1 MLRLKSIDELKGKHV
16 RDSAM
21 RETGLHMERAAPGS
35 LRGKVGAVATIGG
48 ATDVSGGHGETAR
61 EGGHGETEG
70 GHRKIVARGAARE
83 SGMNKTEAEYAGMLE
98 ERKARREIAWWKY
111 EAITFKLADDTRYT
125 PDFAVMLPN
134 GEFEIHETKGGFIR
148 EDGWQKLKIAAGM
161 FPFRFFLCQKLA
173 KKDGGGW
180 KIKGV

>member
-1 MLRLKSIDELKGKHV
+1 MTPPNVSRKCATTVSTPPRKEEKAPEPINTQPLPVAIGSE
-16 RDSAM
+16 RDQ
-21 RETGLHMERAAPGS
+21 
-35 LRGKVGAVATIGG
+35 
-48 ATDVSGGHGETAR
+48 
-61 EGGHGETEG
+61 
-70 GHRKIVARGAARE
+70 
-83 SGMNKTEAEYAGMLE
+83 GMNKTEAEYAGMLE

-173 KKDGGGW
+173 KKDGGNW
-180 KIKGV
+180 SIREI

>member
-1 MLRLKSIDELKGKHV
+1 
-16 RDSAM
+16 
-21 RETGLHMERAAPGS
+21 
-35 LRGKVGAVATIGG
+35 
-48 ATDVSGGHGETAR
+48 
-61 EGGHGETEG
+61 
-70 GHRKIVARGAARE
+70 
-83 SGMNKTEAEYAGMLE
+83 MNKTEAEYAGMLE

>member
-1 MLRLKSIDELKGKHV
+1 MGNVV
-16 RDSAM
+16 RWSEEQLSAH
-21 RETGLHMERAAPGS
+21 RQRAAASIQPGREKDG
-35 LRGKVGAVATIGG
+35 LEVAKAQPLPVAIGHER
-48 ATDVSGGHGETAR
+48 DQ
-61 EGGHGETEG
+61 
-70 GHRKIVARGAARE
+70 
-83 SGMNKTEAEYAGMLE
+83 GMNKTEAEYAGMLE

-148 EDGWQKLKIAAGM
+148 EDGWLKLKIAAGM

>member
-1 MLRLKSIDELKGKHV
+1 MSNVV
-16 RDSAM
+16 RWSEEQLAA
-21 RETGLHMERAAPGS
+21 HKQRAAVLTPPRREEKTPES
-35 LRGKVGAVATIGG
+35 AKAQTLPVAIGAER
-48 ATDVSGGHGETAR
+48 DQ
-61 EGGHGETEG
+61 
-70 GHRKIVARGAARE
+70 
-83 SGMNKTEAEYAGMLE
+83 GMNKTEAEYAGMLE

>member
-1 MLRLKSIDELKGKHV
+1 MLRPEVSRRTFRPFSFHFIEYRSIC
-16 RDSAM
+16 RS
-21 RETGLHMERAAPGS
+21 
-35 LRGKVGAVATIGG
+35 
-48 ATDVSGGHGETAR
+48 
-61 EGGHGETEG
+61 
-70 GHRKIVARGAARE
+70 
-83 SGMNKTEAEYAGMLE
+83 
-98 ERKARREIAWWKY
+98 WWKY